1 MAGSISPIFPAH
13 AQLAFDS
20 YWRSNIAQQ
29 KNERLMGTYDVVDV
43 EGERYRGDIDGSQ
56 TYAMNQITGRAKKT
70 EPSDIPNQ
78 FWWVTPRGYDKTT
91 WIDQFDHVTLGKLG
105 DPTSMVSR
113 NHAIA
118 ANRQYDL
125 INLAAL
131 GGTRFVGPKGTTSQI
146 LPTTGGPAGTGQ
158 VIGVTYG
165 SGASNSGF
173 QLAKMT
179 QAAFIL
185 DQNEIERMERY
196 LAYTAKELNNL
207 LTNVDQVDNVLYN
220 DVRALVDGEIRR
232 FMGFTFKMT
241 QLVPFSSG
249 STTVR
254 TCFAWQKAGLMVGI
268 GANVMSTIDRLPQQS
283 NAVQVYTCLLRDATR
298 TQDEAVV
305 QINCDESV

>member
-1 MAGSISPIFPAH
+1 MAGTISPIFPAH
-13 AQLAFDS
+13 FQIAFDS
-20 YWRSNIAQQ
+20 YWRANIAQQ
-29 KNERLMGTYDVVDV
+29 KNERLAGCYDSMDVD
-43 EGERYRGDIDGSQ
+43 GERFRGDIDGAQ
-56 TYAMNQITGRAKKT
+56 TYAMRQITGRAQKT

-78 FWWVTPRGYDKTT
+78 FWWVSPRGYDKTT
-91 WIDQFDHVTLGKLG
+91 WIDQFDKNNLGKLG

-131 GGTRFVGPKGTTSQI
+131 GGTRFVGPKGTTQQV

-158 VIGVTYG
+158 VVGVQFG
-165 SGASNSGF
+165 SAASNSGL
-173 QLAKMT
+173 QLAKLT

-196 LAYTAKELNNL
+196 FVYTAKELNNL
-207 LTNVDQVDNVLYN
+207 LTNVDQVDSILYN
-220 DVRALVDGEIRR
+220 DVRALVDGDIRR

-241 QLVPFSSG
+241 QLVPFVAG

-254 TCFAWQKAGLMVGI
+254 SCFAWQKMGLMVGI
-268 GANVMSTIDRLPQQS
+268 GENVMSTIDRLPQQS
-283 NAVQVYTCLLRDATR
+283 NAVQVYTCFLRDATR

>member
-1 MAGSISPIFPAH
+1 
-13 AQLAFDS
+13 
-20 YWRSNIAQQ
+20 
-29 KNERLMGTYDVVDV
+29 
-43 EGERYRGDIDGSQ
+43 
-56 TYAMNQITGRAKKT
+56 
-70 EPSDIPNQ
+70 
-78 FWWVTPRGYDKTT
+78 
-91 WIDQFDHVTLGKLG
+91 
-105 DPTSMVSR
+105 
-113 NHAIA
+113 
-118 ANRQYDL
+118 
-125 INLAAL
+125 
-131 GGTRFVGPKGTTSQI
+131 
-146 LPTTGGPAGTGQ
+146 
-158 VIGVTYG
+158 
-165 SGASNSGF
+165 
-173 QLAKMT
+173 MT

>member
-1 MAGSISPIFPAH
+1 MAGVISPIFPAH
-13 AQLAFDS
+13 FQLAFDS
-20 YWRSNIAQQ
+20 YWRANIAQQ
-29 KNERLMGTYDVVDV
+29 KNERLAGCYDTVEV
-43 EGERYRGDIDGSQ
+43 EGERHRGDIDGSQ
-56 TYAMNQITGRAKKT
+56 TYAFAQITGRAKKT

-91 WIDQFDHVTLGKLG
+91 WIDQFDKVGLGKLG

-118 ANRQYDL
+118 ANRQFDL

-131 GGTRFVGPKGTTSQI
+131 GGTRFVGPKGTTTQV

-158 VIGVTYG
+158 VIGVTFG
-165 SGASNSGF
+165 SGASNSGL
-173 QLAKMT
+173 QLAKLT
-179 QAAFIL
+179 QAAYIL
-185 DQNEIERMERY
+185 DQNEIERMDRF
-196 LAYTAKELNNL
+196 LVYTAKELNNL

-220 DVRALVDGEIRR
+220 DVRALVDGELRR

-249 STTVR
+249 STTIR

-268 GANVMSTIDRLPQQS
+268 GANIMSTIDRLPQQS

-305 QINCDESV
+305 QINTDNSV

>member
-1 MAGSISPIFPAH
+1 MAGSVSGIFPLH
-13 AQLAFDS
+13 FQIAFDS
-20 YWRSNIAQQ
+20 YWRANIAQQ
-29 KNERLMGTYDVVDV
+29 KTERLIGCYDSMDVD
-43 EGERYRGDIDGSQ
+43 GERFRGDIDGSQ
-56 TYAMNQITGRAKKT
+56 TYAMRQITGRAQKT
-70 EPSDIPNQ
+70 EPSDIPSQ
-78 FWWVTPRGYDKTT
+78 FWWVSPRGYDKTT
-91 WIDQFDHVTLGKLG
+91 WIDQFDHINLGKLG

-118 ANRQYDL
+118 ANRQFDL

-131 GGTRFVGPKGTTSQI
+131 GGTRFVGPKGTTTQV

-158 VIGVTYG
+158 VIGVQFG
-165 SGASNSGF
+165 SASSNSGL
-173 QLAKMT
+173 QLAKLT

-185 DQNEIERMERY
+185 DQNEIERMDRFFV
-196 LAYTAKELNNL
+196 YTAKELNNL
-207 LTNVDQVDNVLYN
+207 LTNVDQVDSILYN

-241 QLVPFSSG
+241 QLVPFTSG

-254 TCFAWQKAGLMVGI
+254 SCFAWQKMGLMDGI